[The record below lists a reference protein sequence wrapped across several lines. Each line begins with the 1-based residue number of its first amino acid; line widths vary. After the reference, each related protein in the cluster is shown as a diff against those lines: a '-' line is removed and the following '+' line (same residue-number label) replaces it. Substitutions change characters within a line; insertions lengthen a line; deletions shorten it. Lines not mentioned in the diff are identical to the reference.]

1 MAADALTSERVDVD
15 LHDAIEA
22 CYERGWTDGLP
33 VVPPTEDR
41 VAAFLEAA
49 GNQPA
54 DVLGVVETRGRVITA
69 EKAAINAVMA
79 GCLPEYMPV
88 INAVIRA
95 MTTPEFNWHGSIAST
110 GGSAQLIVV
119 GGPIAKELGVNH
131 GVNLF
136 GPGFRP
142 NATIGRAVRLIIMNV
157 TGGTPGLLD
166 RSTFGFGGKYS
177 FVIAEDEE
185 ASPWEP
191 LHVQRGLDP
200 GESAITVYAA
210 HSPTQFIDHS
220 SNTPEG
226 LIASAA
232 DAMRPTGANH
242 NEFVVVWSP
251 EHILRFR
258 QAGWT
263 KRQAMEAL
271 FHEAHG
277 SVKEIKARAR
287 GEDVDLR
294 PIVSSPDGVIMLV
307 GGGNAGG
314 FSIVVS
320 PWGAGYMSQSVTQAV
335 ERPS

>member
-15 LHDAIEA
+15 LNDAIEA

-49 GNQPA
+49 GNQPT

-88 INAVIRA
+88 VNAVIRA

-119 GGPIAKELGVNH
+119 GGPIAEELGVNH

-200 GESAITVYAA
+200 AESAITVYAA

-220 SNTPEG
+220 SNTPGGPDRLRRRRHAPNGREPQRVRRRLVAGAHHAIPSGG
-226 LIASAA
+226 LDEAPGDGSALP
-232 DAMRPTGANH
+232 RGP
-242 NEFVVVWSP
+242 
-251 EHILRFR
+251 R
-258 QAGWT
+258 Q
-263 KRQAMEAL
+263 
-271 FHEAHG
+271 
-277 SVKEIKARAR
+277 R
-287 GEDVDLR
+287 GRDQ
-294 PIVSSPDGVIMLV
+294 
-307 GGGNAGG
+307 
-314 FSIVVS
+314 
-320 PWGAGYMSQSVTQAV
+320 GAGA
-335 ERPS
+335 RRRR